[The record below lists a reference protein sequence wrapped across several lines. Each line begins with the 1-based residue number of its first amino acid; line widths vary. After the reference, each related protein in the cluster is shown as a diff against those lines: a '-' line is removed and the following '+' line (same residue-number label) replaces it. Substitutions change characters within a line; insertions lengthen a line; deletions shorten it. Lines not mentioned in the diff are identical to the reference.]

1 MGKSP
6 SVTSSP
12 VLGSL
17 AEPKTSARASPAPG
31 APPRPASS
39 RARQNSLQSAVDNV
53 KLRPSSSASNKPN
66 GKNSGGS
73 PEAATPTQ
81 PPSNPKPA
89 NDVKPS
95 TEATA
100 PEKPEPPKKE
110 PERQESSVTAAVVEK
125 KETKAEETDRKS
137 ESVPPL
143 GLTITPVTTKSGR
156 ASKPSTPALATF
168 QEAARSRPSRTSDSG
183 SSSNPKKHQKRASTA
198 SQALAAPIVEE
209 ERVSSGQGEDDDDVD
224 IDANEPRYCYCNGVS
239 YGEMVACDSDD
250 CEREWFHLACVGL
263 KVAPGSKSESRL
275 PILRYLII
283 VCADKSL

>member
-1 MGKSP
+1 
-6 SVTSSP
+6 
-12 VLGSL
+12 
-17 AEPKTSARASPAPG
+17 
-31 APPRPASS
+31 
-39 RARQNSLQSAVDNV
+39 
-53 KLRPSSSASNKPN
+53 
-66 GKNSGGS
+66 
-73 PEAATPTQ
+73 
-81 PPSNPKPA
+81 
-89 NDVKPS
+89 
-95 TEATA
+95 
-100 PEKPEPPKKE
+100 
-110 PERQESSVTAAVVEK
+110 VTAAVVEK